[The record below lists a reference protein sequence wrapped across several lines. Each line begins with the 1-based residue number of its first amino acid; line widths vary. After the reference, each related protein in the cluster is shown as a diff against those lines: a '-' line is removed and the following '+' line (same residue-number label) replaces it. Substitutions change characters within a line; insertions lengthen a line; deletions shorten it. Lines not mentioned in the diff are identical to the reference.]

1 MDMPAGGTSTNGAAA
16 SPSGAG
22 RLVFLDLLRAIAL
35 YRVVVLH
42 VTGLGP
48 LTWFAAMPVMFF
60 VAGSLMAGSLDRRP
74 GRSVVADRFRR
85 ILVPLGGYAAFLVVL
100 YASQGLLT
108 SSLFSVTGADGWITR
123 LGLVDVARL
132 FVPVLSL
139 GAPVG
144 PGSPADPVF
153 WTWDPLWY
161 LHTHLIFVLL
171 APFLIAAF
179 RRRRGV
185 LFGCLAALW
194 LVDCV
199 VNRGTFNQFTFLLFF
214 VAGFAFN
221 DGTLTALPR
230 TRLAGVGAACGLVGL
245 ALVPFGPGLSINGW
259 VPSLVLLGVAWL
271 AAALY
276 FREPLERFAR
286 TRWVRPVVEFTNR
299 RALTVY
305 LWSLAGV
312 YVSRVL
318 LPPDGLS
325 LVGKAGVALGSLVLT
340 GVVTVLACLAIGWL
354 EDLAARRSPEL
365 WPTWPAGP
373 VGNFED
379 EPNPL

>member
-1 MDMPAGGTSTNGAAA
+1 MDSPAGRTGPSDAAA
-16 SPSGAG
+16 SRRGAE
-22 RLVFLDLLRAIAL
+22 RLVFLDLLRTIAL

-42 VTGLGP
+42 VTGLDP

-60 VAGSLMAGSLDRRP
+60 VAGSLMAGSLDARR
-74 GRSVVADRFRR
+74 GRSVVVDRFRR
-85 ILVPLGGYAAFLVVL
+85 ILIPLGGYATFLLVL
-100 YASQGLLT
+100 YASQSLLT

-123 LGLVDVARL
+123 LGLIDVARL

-161 LHTHLIFVLL
+161 LHTHLVFVLL
-171 APFLIAAF
+171 APFLYAAF

-185 LFGCLAALW
+185 LFGCLAVLW
-194 LVDCV
+194 LIDCV
-199 VNRGTFNQFTFLLFF
+199 ANRGTFNQFTFLLFF

-221 DGTLTALPR
+221 DGTLAALPR
-230 TRLAGVGAACGLVGL
+230 KPLAGVGIACGLVGL
-245 ALVPFGPGLSINGW
+245 AFVPFGPGLSINGW
-259 VPSLVLLGVAWL
+259 VPSLLLLGAAWL
-271 AAALY
+271 AAAIY
-276 FREPLERFAR
+276 FRAPLERFAR

-305 LWSLAGV
+305 LWSLVGV
-312 YVSRVL
+312 YVSRLL
-318 LPPDGLS
+318 LPPAGLS
-325 LVGKAGVALGSLVLT
+325 TAGKASVAVGSLALT
-340 GVVTVLACLAIGWL
+340 AVVTVLACLAMGWI

>member
-1 MDMPAGGTSTNGAAA
+1 MDGPAGGTGPREAA
-16 SPSGAG
+16 SSLRRSE
-22 RLVFLDLLRAIAL
+22 RLVFLDLLRTIAL

-42 VTGLGP
+42 VTGLDP

-60 VAGSLMAGSLDRRP
+60 VAGSLMAGSLDVRR
-74 GRSVVADRFRR
+74 GRSVVVDRFRR
-85 ILVPLGGYAAFLVVL
+85 ILVPLGGYATFLVVL
-100 YASQGLLT
+100 YAAQGLLT
-108 SSLFSVTGADGWITR
+108 SSLFSVTGAGGWITR
-123 LGLVDVARL
+123 LGLIDVARL
-132 FVPVLSL
+132 FVPVLTL

-161 LHTHLIFVLL
+161 LHTHLVFVLL
-171 APFLIAAF
+171 APFLFAAF

-185 LFGCLAALW
+185 LFGCLAVLW
-194 LVDCV
+194 LIDCV

-221 DGTLTALPR
+221 DGTLTGLPR
-230 TRLAGVGAACGLVGL
+230 KPLAGVGVACGLVGL
-245 ALVPFGPGLSINGW
+245 AFVPLGPGLSVNGW
-259 VPSLVLLGVAWL
+259 VPSLLLLGVAWL

-276 FREPLERFAR
+276 FRAPLERFAR

-312 YVSRVL
+312 YLSRVL
-318 LPPDGLS
+318 MPTAGLS
-325 LVGKAGVALGSLVLT
+325 LAGKVATGLGSLALT
-340 GVVTVLACLAIGWL
+340 AVVTVVACATMGWV

-365 WPTWPAGP
+365 WPTWPPGRD
-373 VGNFED
+373 GNFKD